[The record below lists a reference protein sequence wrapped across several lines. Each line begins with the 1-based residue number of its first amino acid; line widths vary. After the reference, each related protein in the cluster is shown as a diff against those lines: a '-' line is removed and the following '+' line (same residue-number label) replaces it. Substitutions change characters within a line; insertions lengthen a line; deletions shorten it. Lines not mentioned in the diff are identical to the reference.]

1 MGREENT
8 AGSGQDGTVY
18 QLKTEAS
25 GTVGTGTGP
34 PVPAD
39 DDKDKEPG

>member
-1 MGREENT
+1 MEREGNT
-8 AGSGQDGTVY
+8 PDDGQDGSLY

-34 PVPAD
+34 PVPGGD
-39 DDKDKEPG
+39 DDEEPA

>member
-1 MGREENT
+1 MEREGNT
-8 AGSGQDGTVY
+8 ADDSQDGTVY

-34 PVPAD
+34 PVPGD
-39 DDKDKEPG
+39 DDDEEQPG